1 VLQQR
6 LAHCLSSILLGLA
19 DRRSLKHS
27 YVGDAAPRNLDALVD
42 LYIDYHAAALAAPV
56 VD

>member
-1 VLQQR
+1 MCASVHHR
-6 LAHCLSSILLGLA
+6 
-19 DRRSLKHS
+19 RRERSLKHS